1 MKVTI
6 PFQWAMTASTVASA
20 LQFANSRHCDTIRV
34 GMYCNKV
41 LSMTSRPHYT
51 DRNRDLKRHSYVVSL
66 DQSGADIV
74 KATSSPIASMLSF
87 MKVLWDFTR
96 PHTIVG
102 SGISVIAL
110 YLFGSPSGMWGTGK
124 FFSSLSSSILPA
136 LLMNIYITGLNQITD
151 VEIDKINKPYLPIA
165 AGELS
170 KQHGI
175 IVVLVSL
182 IASLQLVRNAAW
194 PLQSVVLGS
203 CILGTLYSLPP
214 FRLKRFPALAA
225 FCILVV
231 RGSLVNMGFFLQAK
245 SQLMGEALPSLG
257 YACRMFPESILLTAF
272 FAIFGIVIALM
283 KDVPDVQ
290 GDKMFSIPSFSVKLG
305 AAKMF
310 RFVTFCIFFIQ
321 DGNIYGENSYMSLT
335 ALMLYFFLF

>member
-1 MKVTI
+1 MMKVTI
-6 PFQWAMTASTVASA
+6 FLKWAMMISI
-20 LQFANSRHCDTIRV
+20 FATGFRCTNSRHCNVIKM
-34 GMYCNKV
+34 GMYSTKT
-41 LSMTSRPHYT
+41 LLTMTNRPYFT
-51 DRNRDLKRHSYVVSL
+51 DRNRDLKRHSSVVSL
-66 DQSGADIV
+66 DQSTADMP
-74 KATSSPIASMLSF
+74 KTASSPVVSMLSF

-102 SGISVIAL
+102 SGISVLAL
-110 YLFGSPSGMWGTGK
+110 YLFGSPPEMWSTSK
-124 FFSSLSSSILPA
+124 FFSSLSSSIIPA
-136 LLMNIYITGLNQITD
+136 LLMNVYITGLNQITD
-151 VEIDKINKPYLPIA
+151 VEIDKVNKPYLPIA

-194 PLQSVVLGS
+194 PLQSVVVGS

-214 FRLKRFPALAA
+214 FRLKRFPSLAA

-245 SQLMGEALPSLG
+245 IQLMGIDLPSLG
-257 YACRMFPESILLTAF
+257 YACRMFPESILLTTF
-272 FAIFGIVIALM
+272 FAIFGVVIALM

-305 AAKMF
+305 AANMF
-310 RFVTFCIFFIQ
+310 RYAPVIIIT
-321 DGNIYGENSYMSLT
+321 L
-335 ALMLYFFLF
+335 LFTIS